1 MTLGAP
7 SAERPQSQSWGG
19 IRPVERRGR
28 DSNPRSRK
36 PGSPVFKTGGFRPE
50 IPVVERGAV
59 TGGKP
64 GGKNRQSSRRD
75 LTLRA
80 LMEERVEQVAR
91 PLKLAWEGVGVAAQ
105 SDRSR
110 SGMVAS
116 GRDYGSRDEAP
127 EALGLRE

>member
-1 MTLGAP
+1 
-7 SAERPQSQSWGG
+7 
-19 IRPVERRGR
+19 VGR
-28 DSNPRSRK
+28 DTACRAEGEGFEPSEPETRLSGFQDR
-36 PGSPVFKTGGFRPE
+36 GFRPE